1 MEQATY
7 EDCTASMQA
16 DLITYFL
23 QLHFDLPP
31 ITTKPVVNGVVIN
44 SYLSAYT
51 EIINK
56 GIYSS

>member
-1 MEQATY
+1 MSTVLQACRQILLHT
-7 EDCTASMQA
+7 
-16 DLITYFL
+16 FL
-23 QLHFDLPP
+23 QLPFDLPP
-31 ITTKPVVNGVVIN
+31 ITTKPVVKGVVIN